1 MTEFKKTVEIVPMYC
16 PTEDRT
22 FLMEEVRIGSILV
35 REKLVGWYYGEPNDE
50 DTKIYSKASKDTYE
64 AIHMTEEDAIKCLE
78 EGVYDE

>member
-1 MTEFKKTVEIVPMYC
+1 MTKFKKTIEIVPMYC
-16 PTEDRT
+16 QPEDRT

-35 REKLVGWYYGEPNDE
+35 REKIVGWYYGEPNDE

-64 AIHMTEEDAIKCLE
+64 AIHMTEEDAIECLK

>member
-22 FLMEEVRIGSILV
+22 FLMEEVRIGSVLV

-50 DTKIYSKASKDTYE
+50 DTKTYSQACKDTYE
-64 AIHMTEEDAIKCLE
+64 AIHMTEEEAIKGLE
-78 EGVYDE
+78 EGIYDE

>member
-50 DTKIYSKASKDTYE
+50 DTKIYSQACKDTYE
-64 AIHMTEEDAIKCLE
+64 AIHMTEEEAIKGLE